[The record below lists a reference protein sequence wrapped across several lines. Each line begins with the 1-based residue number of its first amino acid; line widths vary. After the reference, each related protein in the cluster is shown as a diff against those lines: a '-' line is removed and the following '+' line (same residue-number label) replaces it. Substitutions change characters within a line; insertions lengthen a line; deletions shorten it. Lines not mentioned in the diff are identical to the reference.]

1 MNQKNSGTHSSLL
14 KRVTALTSALALLVT
29 SFAAVSGQ
37 SMKPKSTAK
46 ASKLSEDQRIV
57 HVLNRL
63 GFGARPGDVERV
75 KTIGLDKYIEQQL
88 NPQKIDDSATEAKL
102 QNLTALRMTTPELYE
117 KYPQPNQLLRA
128 LQQRGALP
136 QDLAAARD
144 NRQENRANTQN
155 LKPSPPATAGGSD
168 QPKTGEAMSG
178 EMQGPPSNPP
188 NPNADANPMN
198 NAEYRRAVYAYF
210 KENNLRPPQFITGE
224 LQMSRILRATY
235 SERQL
240 QEVMVD
246 FWTNHFNVFANK
258 GADRWLL
265 ISYDRDSIRPHTM
278 GKFSDLLRATAES
291 PAMLFYLDNFQSV
304 SPNAQQQQRP
314 AQMQRPG
321 QTRRIDPKLLTMS
334 NPDKS
339 GQDQMPQPTQGP
351 RRGINENYAR
361 ELMELHTLGVDGGY
375 TQKDVQEVARCFT
388 GWTIFAP
395 RGAGAAAAQ
404 LANAGGRRA
413 ERLRENAGKFY
424 FNPRTHDDGEKIVLG
439 HKIPAGGGAKDGLMV
454 LEILARH
461 PSTAKFI
468 ATKLARRFVSDEPP
482 KSLVDR
488 VAQTYTKTD
497 GDTREMLRTI
507 FLSPEFNSSEAYR
520 AKIKRP
526 FELAISAVR
535 TLGADTN
542 GGPQFH
548 QWIARMGQPLYG
560 FQTPNGYS
568 DVAEDWVNTGALL
581 ERMNFALALASNRIP
596 GTRADLSRFVGDMAK
611 DKTIDKEKLLD
622 RFVTLIAGG
631 EISAKT
637 RESLLKQLN
646 DQITVPTMPVVQTA
660 SSKIPQNPFEEG
672 FQRGNF
678 PGPGGQQ
685 NNQPQRQQAANSN
698 AAAIDN
704 PVVKIAGLLL
714 GSPEFQRQ

>member
-1 MNQKNSGTHSSLL
+1 MSSQA
-14 KRVTALTSALALLVT
+14 VTAWSKAVLAGSASLGLIEALLVT
-29 SFAAVSGQ
+29 GFAAVSGQ
-37 SMKPKSTAK
+37 SMKPKSTTK
-46 ASKLSEDQRIV
+46 PGKLSDEQRIL

-88 NPQKIDDSATEAKL
+88 NPEKIDDSATEAKL

-117 KYPQPNQLLRA
+117 KYPQPAQLLRA

-136 QDLAAARD
+136 PDLAEARD
-144 NRQENRANTQN
+144 NRQQNRANNQN
-155 LKPSPPATAGGSD
+155 SN

-178 EMQGPPSNPP
+178 EMQGPPSNAP
-188 NPNADANPMN
+188 NPTANPDANPMN

-246 FWTNHFNVFANK
+246 FWTNHFNVFAGK

-265 ISYDRDSIRPHTM
+265 ISYDRDTIRPHTL
-278 GKFSDLLRATAES
+278 GKFRDLLKATAES

-304 SPNAQQQQRP
+304 SPNAPQLNPNQVRQLQQ
-314 AQMQRPG
+314 M
-321 QTRRIDPKLLTMS
+321 RRRELLTMS
-334 NPDKS
+334 NNP
-339 GQDQMPQPTQGP
+339 QAQMPQLQQL

-375 TQKDVQEVARCFT
+375 TQRDVQEVARCFT

-413 ERLRENAGKFY
+413 ERLRENAGRFF
-424 FNPRTHDDGEKIVLG
+424 FNPRMHDDGEKIVLG
-439 HKIPAGGGAKDGLMV
+439 HKIPAGGGVKDGLMV

-468 ATKLARRFVSDEPP
+468 ATKLVRRFVSDEPP
-482 KSLVDR
+482 RSLIDR

-497 GDTREMLRTI
+497 GDIREMLRTI
-507 FLSPEFNSSEAYR
+507 FFSPEFNSPEAYR

-535 TLGADTN
+535 TLGAETN

-548 QWIARMGQPLYG
+548 QWVARMGQPLYG

-581 ERMNFALALASNRIP
+581 ERMNFALALVSNRIP
-596 GTRADLSRFVGDMAK
+596 GTRVDLSRFVGDLAK
-611 DKTIDKEKLLD
+611 DKTVDKEELLD
-622 RFVTLIAGG
+622 RFVRLIAGG
-631 EISAKT
+631 EISAVDLA
-637 RESLLKQLN
+637 SG
-646 DQITVPTMPVVQTA
+646 TVSQHIGFGATAHPIRKPVMM
-660 SSKIPQNPFEEG
+660 
-672 FQRGNF
+672 
-678 PGPGGQQ
+678 
-685 NNQPQRQQAANSN
+685 
-698 AAAIDN
+698 
-704 PVVKIAGLLL
+704 
-714 GSPEFQRQ
+714 